1 MQRTILVFIFC
12 LFINGFCFGQ
22 LSNSELKVAY
32 QKIDEAY
39 GQEEYAQVLM
49 LIKALRDQ
57 YAPLDA
63 RTYQI
68 WMDLAYQKHDLQIA
82 VQMAKSLNYEKKKK
96 KIIRTNGADFENRLE
111 KLTILADGNF
121 AIAQDKTLTQLEKS
135 AKILALLQV
144 ESSFWQPHYA
154 RGQALFKAGLY
165 EEAIVSL
172 NNVAALNPN
181 WSLVHYNLAESY
193 MNIKNYEKAL
203 YHADEFIEQN
213 GMLLQVPR
221 IKYFAEYHLGQYENC
236 IKTVRAYL
244 KVSKDSATLYSAIYD
259 CANKLG
265 KYNLQVKTGIKLAA
279 FNNDESLVDEIG
291 NLYRYAK
298 NTERIDFTI
307 DSLIKAHPT
316 NSIYYIVKA
325 QFYIPHD
332 DANYDKAIANF
343 NSLINL
349 DQNNWYYYYLKG
361 KFIRESITARSMDEK
376 ARTARKIVGIDALEK
391 SLELNPDHF
400 ETYYYLC
407 YINIWYNSSEMRR
420 YRKMAY
426 ERMAMKLKRN
436 GASAQGYFHLAEAY
450 DLPVSG
456 YGDDNKYRDSTLK
469 YYELALQN
477 GMDSFAV
484 LKERCHEADC
494 EQAIKDCEWIITKS
508 DNPDFRRGYLYRLAT
523 CYGEQG
529 AYKKEYDVYMIIRKE
544 SPSSQL
550 ERRIKEVEK
559 KM

>member
-1 MQRTILVFIFC
+1 MQRTILVFIFS
-12 LFINGFCFGQ
+12 LFMGSFSYGQ
-22 LSNSELKVAY
+22 LTKTELKAAY

-39 GQEEYAQVLM
+39 WQQEYTLVLM
-49 LIKALRDQ
+49 QIKALKDQ

-63 RTYQI
+63 HTYQI
-68 WMDLAYQKHDLQIA
+68 WMDLAYQKHDLQLA

-96 KIIRTNGADFENRLE
+96 KIIKTNGADFENKLE
-111 KLTILADGNF
+111 RLTILADGNF
-121 AIAQDKTLTQLEKS
+121 AVAQDKTLTELEKS
-135 AKILALLQV
+135 SKILALLQV

-154 RGQALFKAGLY
+154 RGQALFKAGLF
-165 EEAIVSL
+165 EEAIMAF
-172 NNVAALNPN
+172 NNVTALNPN
-181 WSLVHYNLAESY
+181 WSLVHVDLAESY
-193 MNIKNYEKAL
+193 MRLENYEKAL
-203 YHADEFIEQN
+203 YHADEFIEHN
-213 GMLLQVPR
+213 GMLLQVPK
-221 IKYFAEYHLGQYENC
+221 IKYYAEYHMGQYENC

-244 KVSKDSATLYSAIYD
+244 KVSKDSVTLYSAIYD

-265 KYNLQVKTGIKLAA
+265 RSNLQLITGIKLVAL
-279 FNNDESLVDEIG
+279 NNDESLVDEIG

-307 DSLIKAHPT
+307 DSLIKAYPT
-316 NSIYYIVKA
+316 KSIYYLVRA
-325 QFYIPHD
+325 QFYNPHD

-349 DQNNWYYYYLKG
+349 DQNNWHYYYLMG
-361 KFIRESITARSMDEK
+361 KFIRQSITARSMDEK
-376 ARTARKIVGIDALEK
+376 ARTARKIAGIEALEK

-407 YINIWYNSSEMRR
+407 YINIWYNSSDMRK
-420 YRKMAY
+420 YRAMAY
-426 ERMAMKLKRN
+426 ERMKMKLERD
-436 GASAQGYFHLAEAY
+436 GASAQGYFDLAQAY

-477 GMDSFAV
+477 GMDSFTV

-508 DNPDFRRGYLYRLAT
+508 DNPYFRKGYLYRLAT
-523 CYGEQG
+523 CYGKQG
-529 AYKKEYDVYMIIRKE
+529 AYKKEYDIYIILREE

-550 ERRIKEVEK
+550 ERRIREVEK